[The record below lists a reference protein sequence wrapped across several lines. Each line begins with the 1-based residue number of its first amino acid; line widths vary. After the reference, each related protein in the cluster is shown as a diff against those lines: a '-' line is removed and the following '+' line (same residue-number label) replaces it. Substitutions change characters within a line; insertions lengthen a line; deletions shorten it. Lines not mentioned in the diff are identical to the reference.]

1 MILELTVSADNETKA
16 LFSAADTMARL
27 DVLGQAVVNDVTCK
41 LAVAEP
47 IAPSEE

>member
-16 LFSAADTMARL
+16 LFSAADTM
-27 DVLGQAVVNDVTCK
+27 VVNDVTCK